1 MYVVLGVL
9 AVFVALI
16 ALAWF
21 VVLRRMDEGNFE
33 AGRRL
38 HPPWVPRK
46 ALPVGHDL
54 ADERAPDRA
63 WSESRQ
69 LEREEHAGASKG
81 MEDAKDR
88 NVGRSWVG

>member
-1 MYVVLGVL
+1 MYVVLGAL

-38 HPPWVPRK
+38 HPPWIPRK
-46 ALPVGHDL
+46 ALPVGGDL
-54 ADERAPDRA
+54 ADERADRA

-69 LEREEHAGASKG
+69 LAREDHAGARKG

-88 NVGRSWVG
+88 NVGRSWGG